1 MAGAATAL
9 MRSIWVGGLRMSQ
22 IVYFVKAAKRPS
34 TRFDTATESLVYS
47 LMPEA
52 PVSDQQMAEIVL
64 SWVRRHPDDGPI
76 HGGVK
81 EINLILENLLL
92 RGWIQTSILRVVTAV

>member
-1 MAGAATAL
+1 
-9 MRSIWVGGLRMSQ
+9 MSQ

-52 PVSDQQMAEIVL
+52 PVSDQQMTEIVL
-64 SWVRRHPDDGPI
+64 SWIRRHPDDGPVR
-76 HGGVK
+76 GGAK

-92 RGWIQTSILRVVTAV
+92 RGWIQTSILRAAASV